1 MSPVLR
7 GGFFTTEPPGKPRI
21 ILFEFIIIKEMKGLL
36 NMPIGHYVLLLQFVC
51 FPCEVQG
58 GLACYSQWGHKESDM
73 TEGLNNKKDVISS
86 KSFPGAS
93 VSF

>member
-36 NMPIGHYVLLLQFVC
+36 NMPIGHYV
-51 FPCEVQG
+51 
-58 GLACYSQWGHKESDM
+58 
-73 TEGLNNKKDVISS
+73 SS
-86 KSFPGAS
+86 SAICLFS
-93 VSF
+93 L